1 MSEDDPDD
9 PMTLDDAVSSAQ
21 DIVDQLRSRWKERG
35 LPIEVL
41 AYAMIGAGITDLTN
55 ERGIN
60 SALEVLRR
68 LVEEIEQAARGRPN

>member
-41 AYAMIGAGITDLTN
+41 AHAMIGAGITDLTN